1 MQRNIGAAA
10 GTDGGVVP
18 LKCEADPL
26 YACNVVLLPAKL
38 NSYL

>member
-10 GTDGGVVP
+10 GTDGDVVP

-26 YACNVVLLPAKL
+26 YACNETILLAEL